1 MNEAPKTA
9 TLDMAALT
17 YDDLELMEDYLGGLP
32 VNAAGEVDMGSLP
45 KIRAAKVF
53 LFLAVRSDM
62 PDVTLEDV
70 GKWAPGSTELLMV
83 NEPPSKLD
91 GGGS

>member
-9 TLDMAALT
+9 TLDMESLT

-32 VNAAGEVDMGSLP
+32 VNAAGEIDLDNLP
-45 KIRAAKVF
+45 KIKAAKVF
-53 LFLAVRSDM
+53 LFLAVKSDM
-62 PDVTLEDV
+62 PGVTLEDV

-83 NEPPSKLD
+83 NEPPSKPG